1 MIAMWSSFV
10 LAAAVS
16 LTPAQPGGGLQLNN
30 ARLTYGELG
39 PTRKDSRLIPGDVL
53 FIAYDIEGI
62 SIGNDGIAKYSMAM
76 EVADASGK
84 TIFKQ
89 APRDLEEVIPLRG
102 FKIPARAFI
111 QIGLD
116 QDPGMYTC
124 KLSVTDPKMNRSN
137 SLAVKFEVLKPEF
150 AIVAV
155 RTAYDPR
162 GELNA
167 PSGGVVGQP
176 LFILFVVATFQRDP
190 KTKQPHVEI
199 TYEFLDDKGQPTL
212 PQPKKD
218 VQDALSPRIVGEKD
232 GAFQKDFLL
241 FLNRPGKFTVR
252 ITATDKIGNKK
263 STFDLPVTI
272 LPAL

>member
-1 MIAMWSSFV
+1 MWSSLV

-16 LTPAQPGGGLQLNN
+16 LTPAQPAGGLQLNN
-30 ARLTYGELG
+30 ARMTYGELG
-39 PTRKDSRLIPGDVL
+39 PTRKDTRLIPGDIL
-53 FIAYDIEGI
+53 FIAYDIDGI
-62 SIGNDGIAKYSMAM
+62 TIGNDGIANYTMAM
-76 EVADASGK
+76 EVADAAGK
-84 TIFKQ
+84 TIFKE
-89 APRDLEEVIPLRG
+89 APRDQAELIPLRG
-102 FKIPARAFI
+102 AKIPARAFI
-111 QIGLD
+111 AIGLD
-116 QDPGMYTC
+116 QDPGTYTC
-124 KLSVTDPKMNRSN
+124 KLTVTDKETKVSN
-137 SLAVKFEVLKPEF
+137 SLSMKFEVLKPEF

-162 GELNA
+162 GDYNS

-176 LFILFVVATFQRDP
+176 IFILFAIATFQRDP

-212 PQPKKD
+212 PGPKKD
-218 VQDALSPRIVGEKD
+218 VQDALSPGLVGEKD
-232 GAFQKDFLL
+232 GAFRKDFLL

-263 STFDLPVTI
+263 STFELPVTV